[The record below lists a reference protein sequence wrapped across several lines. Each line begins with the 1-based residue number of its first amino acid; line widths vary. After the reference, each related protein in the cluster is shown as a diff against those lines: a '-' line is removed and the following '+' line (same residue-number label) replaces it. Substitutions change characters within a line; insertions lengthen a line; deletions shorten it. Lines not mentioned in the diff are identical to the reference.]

1 MNIQNPILPGFN
13 PDPSIVRVGDDT
25 PGQRYDFVFVDQ
37 LAFEKHVPKTFAALA
52 TAFTDCKG

>member
-1 MNIQNPILPGFN
+1 MKKF
-13 PDPSIVRVGDDT
+13 RVGDGT

-52 TAFTDCKG
+52 TAFAEDKG